1 LLAEWHIPPEYII
14 ENWTQEKFEL
24 MVEKLSERKKRE
36 IAAQTGRVNRVVSD
50 EQLFRM
56 TGIKVQK
63 VKHGN

>member
-1 LLAEWHIPPEYII
+1 MLAEWHIPPEYII